1 MTTTHCAK
9 FASRKHRHSHGGTV
23 YVFFFTV
30 QRRLLAEYHAM
41 PEATSNIP
49 LAAAA
54 QWEILQTL
62 FFLALHAIITIFEAC
77 CQAYHF
83 CKVCSCFF
91 LFALKISN
99 TDKSFTQTTFFPPKR
114 SSSTDDPCNFQ
125 EFYDALDLFWS
136 AVTLV
141 NRDGMHSATF
151 NHF

>member
-9 FASRKHRHSHGGTV
+9 FASRKHRHSTV

-62 FFLALHAIITIFEAC
+62 FFLALHAIIITIFEAC

-83 CKVCSCFF
+83 CQVCSCFF